1 MLEYAT
7 TKNKTPPL
15 EFIINKH
22 DQKDS
27 EIKIHYSF
35 FDDNFRLISKGD
47 SILYNQTIPTEF
59 SLIQN
64 YPNPFNPKTNIRFA
78 LPKDSFVKLNVYD
91 VNGKLV
97 DEIVN
102 DYLQLGLHNIEWGGL
117 DTYGREVSSG
127 IYFYRIEASGYTK
140 TYKMVFV
147 K

>member
-1 MLEYAT
+1 M
-7 TKNKTPPL
+7 
-15 EFIINKH
+15 
-22 DQKDS
+22 
-27 EIKIHYSF
+27 
-35 FDDNFRLISKGD
+35 
-47 SILYNQTIPTEF
+47 YNQTIPTEF

-102 DYLQLGLHNIEWGGL
+102 GYLEPGIHNVEWSGTDTGGI
-117 DTYGREVSSG
+117 DVSSG
-127 IYFYRIEASGYTK
+127 VYFYRIEASNYSK

>member
-1 MLEYAT
+1 MTE
-7 TKNKTPPL
+7 NKQNPIY
-15 EFIINKH
+15 FNINKN
-22 DQKDS
+22 DQEES
-27 EIKIHYSF
+27 EIKVSYSF
-35 FDDNFRLISKGD
+35 FDEDFRLISKGD

-102 DYLQLGLHNIEWGGL
+102 GYLEPGIHNVEWSGTDMGGI
-117 DTYGREVSSG
+117 DVSSG
-127 IYFYRIEASGYTK
+127 VYFYRIEASNYSK